1 MANIVAK
8 LKRVRKDGGDITF
21 TNYKGEKQTSRFAP
35 CATFF
40 KNERG
45 MISVVF
51 EKGFTASDEEYVN
64 YYPEDGSRGERGG
77 NRGGGR
83 GRPAPEGD
91 DVPF

>member
-64 YYPEDGSRGERGG
+64 YYPEDGSRGDGPRPRAK
-77 NRGGGR
+77 NHPK
-83 GRPAPEGD
+83 PAPEGD
-91 DVPF
+91 DVGF